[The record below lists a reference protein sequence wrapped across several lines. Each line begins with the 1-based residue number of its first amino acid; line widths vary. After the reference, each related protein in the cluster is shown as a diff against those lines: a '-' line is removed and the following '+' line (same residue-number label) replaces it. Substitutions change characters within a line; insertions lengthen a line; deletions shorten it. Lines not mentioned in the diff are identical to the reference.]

1 MKGELA
7 RAGWVR
13 ESNHVPEGLGGASLL
28 GHLGGA
34 CLPGQQGEVAMV
46 ITIVTLIKH
55 WPFSPSWKMRCLGK
69 QPCTA
74 LMHSGGLCL
83 VEIFGK

>member
-28 GHLGGA
+28 GHLGGVS
-34 CLPGQQGEVAMV
+34 LLGRQGEVAMV

-55 WPFSPSWKMRCLGK
+55 WPFSPSWKMRCPGE
-69 QPCTA
+69 QPYTA
-74 LMHSGGLCL
+74 PMHSGRLCL